1 MAILPKAVY
10 IKIPIT
16 FMVEIEKSTQ
26 KLHLEEQRTRI
37 ARPILSKKSNT
48 GDITIPNLKIYYRA
62 TALKPAWYWHKNR
75 YEDQWDRIE
84 NPDMNPCIYTHLIF
98 DKEAKII

>member
-1 MAILPKAVY
+1 
-10 IKIPIT
+10 
-16 FMVEIEKSTQ
+16 
-26 KLHLEEQRTRI
+26 
-37 ARPILSKKSNT
+37 
-48 GDITIPNLKIYYRA
+48 LKIYYRA